1 MPVTVILG
9 TQWGDEGK
17 GKAIDTFAG
26 DFDYVARYNGGN
38 NAGHTIVNEYGTFKI
53 HLVPSGIF
61 YPKAKCLIGGGVVI
75 DPMVLIDEMNALRQA
90 GIKLEKRLLISPR
103 SHVIMPYHKILDG
116 LYEEAKGAGA
126 TGTTRRGIGP
136 TYADKISYNGLRWTD
151 FADEELF
158 DRKLQVQI
166 DLKNKII
173 TALGGE
179 PLDFNQVR
187 DDYRRC
193 YAEIQPF
200 IVELFPIVQDGLRA
214 GKKFLLEQAMGTCL
228 DPDWGT
234 YPFVTAS
241 TTLASA
247 ATGGLGIPP
256 REISR
261 VIGVTKAY
269 TTRVGAGPM
278 PTEMKREQSHASGLD
293 KQALEAFREVGATT
307 GRARRA
313 GWFDAELTRFA
324 IQVNGVAK
332 LFLTKLDV
340 LSEFDEIKI
349 CTSYELDGK
358 RVHYYDV
365 DSYRLGR
372 VTPIYKTVRGW
383 KEDIRGIRRYA
394 RLPARARTYVEAI
407 EKLTGAPVGWV
418 ANGPEREA
426 VIPVSHS

>member
-38 NAGHTIVNEYGTFKI
+38 NAGHTILNEYGTFKI

-61 YPKAKCLIGGGVVI
+61 SPRAKCLIGGGVVI
-75 DPMVLIDEMNALRQA
+75 DPAVLIEEMNALRQA

-103 SHVIMPYHKILDG
+103 AHVIMPYHKILDG

-136 TYADKISYNGLRWTD
+136 TYADKISYNGLRWSD
-151 FADEELF
+151 FADAELF
-158 DRKLQVQI
+158 TRKLRLQI
-166 DLKNKII
+166 ELKNRII
-173 TALGGE
+173 MALGGDAMD
-179 PLDFNQVR
+179 LDAVR
-187 DDYRRC
+187 DEYRRY
-193 YAEIQPF
+193 YADIKPF
-200 IVELFPIVQDGLRA
+200 ITELFPIVRDGLMA
-214 GKKFLLEQAMGTCL
+214 GRKFLLEQAMGTCL

-256 REISR
+256 GAISR
-261 VIGVTKAY
+261 IIGVTKAY

-278 PTEMKREQSHASGLD
+278 PTEIKTEAASSEADRHAV
-293 KQALEAFREVGATT
+293 QAFREVGATT

-313 GWFDAELTRFA
+313 GWFDAELARFSV
-324 IQVNGVAK
+324 QLNGINQ
-332 LFLTKLDV
+332 LFLTKLDI
-340 LSEFDEIKI
+340 LSDFDEIRI
-349 CTSYELDGK
+349 CTGYELDGR

-365 DSYRLGR
+365 DSYDLDR
-372 VTPIYKTVRGW
+372 VKPVYKSVHGW
-383 KEDIRGIRRYA
+383 KTDIRGIRKYRD
-394 RLPARARTYVEAI
+394 LPPRARSYVDTI
-407 EKLTGAPVGWV
+407 EKLVGAPVGWV

-426 VIPVSHS
+426 VMKKTA